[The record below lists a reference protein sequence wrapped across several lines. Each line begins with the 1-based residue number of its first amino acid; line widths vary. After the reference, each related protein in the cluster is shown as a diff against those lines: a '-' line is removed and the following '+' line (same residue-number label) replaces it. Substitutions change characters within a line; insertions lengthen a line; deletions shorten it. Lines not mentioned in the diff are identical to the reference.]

1 MQYIR
6 NVNLRKVMNIRQSE
20 FNARRNKVKDAGTR
34 RSLNHTPGKQ
44 SVSY

>member
-1 MQYIR
+1 MKYIR

-20 FNARRNKVKDAGTR
+20 CNARSNNVKDAGTR
-34 RSLNHTPGKQ
+34 RSVNHTPGKR